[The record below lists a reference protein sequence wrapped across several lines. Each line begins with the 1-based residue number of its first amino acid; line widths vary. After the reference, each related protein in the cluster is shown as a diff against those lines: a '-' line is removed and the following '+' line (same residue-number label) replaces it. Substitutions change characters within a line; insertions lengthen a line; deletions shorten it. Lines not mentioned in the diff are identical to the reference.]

1 MTVRPRI
8 LVVDDDG
15 PILLLMRN
23 LLREFGFE
31 PVSAQSGAAAL
42 EEAQKTTPDLILL
55 DRNMPGMTGDEVLQQ
70 MRSTDELSAVPIL
83 IVSGEPI
90 EPDEIQHGGYVRGA
104 TRGPRGERVGGVRVL
119 ASWYE
124 PAAATVNSRALGST
138 RTIETVSSATG
149 DYSLCGPRVD
159 QVVTIRLFVADKPA
173 GEVKATVP
181 GASRLLMLD
190 PVVRTGP

>member
-42 EEAQKTTPDLILL
+42 EEAQKATPDLILL
-55 DRNMPGMTGDEVLQQ
+55 DRNMPGMNGDEVLQQ
-70 MRSTDELSAVPIL
+70 MRSTDGLSAVPIL

-90 EPDEIQHGGYVRGA
+90 EPDEVLRIGA
-104 TRGPRGERVGGVRVL
+104 TGAVL
-119 ASWYE
+119 KPFDVPSL
-124 PAAATVNSRALGST
+124 V
-138 RTIETVSSATG
+138 RTIRSHVN
-149 DYSLCGPRVD
+149 
-159 QVVTIRLFVADKPA
+159 
-173 GEVKATVP
+173 
-181 GASRLLMLD
+181 
-190 PVVRTGP
+190 